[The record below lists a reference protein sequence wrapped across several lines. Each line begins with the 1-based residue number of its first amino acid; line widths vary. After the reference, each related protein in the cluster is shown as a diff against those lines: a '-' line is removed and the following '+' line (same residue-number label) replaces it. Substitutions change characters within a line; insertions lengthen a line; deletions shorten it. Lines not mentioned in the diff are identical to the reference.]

1 MTTLLIFL
9 LILSI
14 LVLIHELGHFVAA
27 KAAGVRV
34 EEFGWGLPP
43 RIIGKKF
50 GETTYSINLLP
61 FGGFVKLTGEDL
73 ERGQEDTDDL
83 GKIGTLDVK
92 SFASKTPLQRGI
104 ILIAGVF
111 MNIVLA
117 VVIFYI
123 FMFVNGFKTFQMPL
137 IFDYD
142 FKFGE
147 TTKIGTVISGIQP
160 GSPAEK
166 AGLTLGEAVL
176 AVNDRKVTDITQ
188 FKNVLAEYS
197 GQPVKLTLTDLKDTT
212 YTKVR
217 DVQVSPTKDEGGKPI
232 IGVYL
237 GESVSISYK
246 KPLDRILVGFY
257 HSYNVMGYS
266 MNTLGQMVSLS
277 FKTKDLAPVSE
288 SVSGPVGIYNLV
300 DMVLKYGGPNAWLTL
315 FDYTALMSLSLAVVN
330 IMPFPALDGGR
341 VAFVL
346 FEGVTRRKPNPKTE
360 AAFHRLGMVFL
371 LGFLILITIRDVTR

>member
-73 ERGQEDTDDL
+73 EQGQEDTDDL
-83 GKIGTLDVK
+83 GK
-92 SFASKTPLQRGI
+92 R
-104 ILIAGVF
+104 
-111 MNIVLA
+111 
-117 VVIFYI
+117 
-123 FMFVNGFKTFQMPL
+123 
-137 IFDYD
+137 
-142 FKFGE
+142 
-147 TTKIGTVISGIQP
+147 IGTVISGIQP

-188 FKNVLAEYS
+188 FKNVLAEYN

-217 DVQVSPTKDEGGKPI
+217 DVQVSPTKYEGGKPI

-266 MNTLGQMVSLS
+266 MNTLGQMVSIS

-330 IMPFPALDGGR
+330 IIPFPALDGGR

-346 FEGVTRRKPNPKTE
+346 FEGITRKKPNPKME

>member
-1 MTTLLIFL
+1 MTTLIIFL
-9 LILSI
+9 LILSV
-14 LVLIHELGHFVAA
+14 LVLIHELGHFMAA
-27 KAAGVRV
+27 KANGVRV

-73 ERGQEDTDDL
+73 EQGQDDTGDL
-83 GKIGTLDVK
+83 GKTGTLDSK
-92 SFASKTPLQRGI
+92 SFAAKTPLQRGI
-104 ILIAGVF
+104 ILTAGVF
-111 MNIVLA
+111 MNIILA

-160 GSPAEK
+160 GSPADK
-166 AGLTLGEAVL
+166 AGLTLGEAVT
-176 AVNDRKVTDITQ
+176 AVNGREVKDIKQ
-188 FKNVLAEYS
+188 FKSVLSEFV
-197 GQPVKLTLTDLKDTT
+197 GQPVLLTLNDLKDTT
-212 YTKVR
+212 YTKIR
-217 DVQVSPTKDEGGKPI
+217 DVQVTPAEDEGGKPI

-237 GESVSISYK
+237 GESVSISYE
-246 KPLDRILVGFY
+246 KPHERALVGFY
-257 HSYNVMGYS
+257 HSYNVVGYS

-277 FKTKDLAPVSE
+277 FKTKDISPVSE

-315 FDYTALMSLSLAVVN
+315 FDYTALMSLSLAIIN

-346 FEGVTRRKPNPKTE
+346 FEGVTRRKPNAKME
-360 AAFHRLGMVFL
+360 AVFHRFGMYFL
-371 LGFLILITIRDVTR
+371 LGFLILITIKDVIR